1 MIFWIKEEIWLLEIL
16 SVMYT
21 FNKWKNSFF
30 IQNKS

>member
-21 FNKWKNSFF
+21 FNKWKNS
-30 IQNKS
+30 IHYIE

>member
-21 FNKWKNSFF
+21 FNKWK
-30 IQNKS
+30 KLLLYTE